1 MQCAHCTDEKT
12 KGQGCRNLTM
22 VPQLLIAS
30 SGTLESMLSIPS
42 TEAPTQCQGF
52 LRSRFSHHQDAC
64 LCLDPVWS
72 RLGTYGRSEVPS
84 IRRALASQT
93 LGRLCLDSG
102 ASGQGRPPDN
112 PQLNSR

>member
-102 ASGQGRPPDN
+102 ASGRSPT
-112 PQLNSR
+112 

>member
-1 MQCAHCTDEKT
+1 MQCAHCTDEKS

-30 SGTLESMLSIPS
+30 SGTLESVLSIAS

-52 LRSRFSHHQDAC
+52 PRSRVTHHQHAC
-64 LCLDPVWS
+64 LRLDLVWS
-72 RLGTYGRSEVPS
+72 RLDTYGRSEIPS

-93 LGRLCLDSG
+93 LGRLCPDSG

-112 PQLNSR
+112 PQLDSR